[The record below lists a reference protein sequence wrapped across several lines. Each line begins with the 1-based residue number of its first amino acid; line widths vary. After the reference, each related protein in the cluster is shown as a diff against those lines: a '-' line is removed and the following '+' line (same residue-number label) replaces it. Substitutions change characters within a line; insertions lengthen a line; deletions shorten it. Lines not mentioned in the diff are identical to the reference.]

1 MQEQYFGLTL
11 CQSRMVI
18 ECSFG
23 RLKARFGA
31 LRRAM
36 DININDV
43 ASVIYACFVLHNFCE
58 LHNETVGEDKVS
70 SAIDYDKHF
79 QPEATPHNYR
89 TDCNE
94 AGGKKVRRILT
105 NYFDP

>member
-1 MQEQYFGLTL
+1 
-11 CQSRMVI
+11 MVI

-23 RLKARFGA
+23 RLK
-31 LRRAM
+31 AM

-43 ASVIYACFVLHNFCE
+43 ASVIYAGCE

-79 QPEATPHNYR
+79 QSEATRHNCR

-94 AGGKKVRRILT
+94 AGGKKVQRILT

>member
-1 MQEQYFGLTL
+1 MMLPVL
-11 CQSRMVI
+11 SMPAL
-18 ECSFG
+18 SFTISET
-23 RLKARFGA
+23 
-31 LRRAM
+31 M
-36 DININDV
+36 
-43 ASVIYACFVLHNFCE
+43 
-58 LHNETVGEDKVS
+58 HNETVGEDKVS